1 MGSDKKFVKKSW
13 TNLNS
18 NEFQPNK
25 ERKINMK
32 RISVP
37 KILSAIAI
45 CFGGLSAVSTAN
57 AADCPIKLGGL
68 APLSAPGSVTGGE
81 AMRDAMLLAERDINA
96 AGGVLGCDVKVVIAD
111 TEGLPEKA
119 RALMEKL
126 ITQDNVVA
134 VGGGYHSSV
143 GVAGKDIANDRGIPV
158 VFAETWND
166 TITGDK
172 QKYIFRIAPLSSWAS
187 GVIWQFAAQ
196 APGVKKVAIVTENTD
211 YGIPAAAECEK
222 GLGSKGISSTT
233 FGVDIGTQDFSGI
246 VERIKAEKPDYTIV
260 LLTGEAGYNYTQQ
273 AADAGIGP
281 QDMMFHANQAGL
293 ESKSWWENVPD
304 GNLAFMARIG
314 VPETMYNARA
324 LKFAADYKAKTGK
337 TGVESYALEA
347 YDSIGVLAQAINEAG
362 STNGDAIVSAL
373 ENINHEGTL
382 GNIYFP
388 YGTKKDP
395 GADGKGDEWWHQWP
409 DPAITMVQ
417 YQKEGESSPGMTIVY
432 PDVYKTGDPIFVD

>member
-1 MGSDKKFVKKSW
+1 M
-13 TNLNS
+13 
-18 NEFQPNK
+18 Q
-25 ERKINMK
+25 

-45 CFGGLSAVSTAN
+45 CFGGLSVVSTAN

-143 GVAGKDIANDRGIPV
+143 GVASKDVANARGIPV

-324 LKFAADYKAKTGK
+324 IKFAADYKAKTGK

-373 ENINHEGTL
+373 ENINHEGAL

-395 GADGKGDEWWHQWP
+395 AADGKGDEWWHQWP

-432 PDVYKTGDPIFVD
+432 PDVYKTGDPIYVD